1 MAPGG
6 HHAVTPSLVTMETND
21 VLADAFGRIVEDFE
35 LAVVGL
41 AADDLAFRP
50 DPEANS
56 IAWLAWHAARVQDDH
71 VSAVANREQAW
82 IAGGF
87 EQRFGMG
94 FDPGDI
100 GFGHTADQVAA
111 VRPDGPGILVDYLVA
126 VHARTLDY
134 LSGVDPAELD
144 RIVDR
149 NWDPPVTA
157 GVRLVSVIDD
167 SIQHAGQALY
177 VRGMIE
183 RRR

>member
-1 MAPGG
+1 MN
-6 HHAVTPSLVTMETND
+6 TND

-41 AADDLAFRP
+41 TSDELAFRP
-50 DPEANS
+50 DAEANS

-71 VSAVANREQAW
+71 VSALAQRRQAW
-82 IAGGF
+82 IEDGF
-87 EQRFGMG
+87 QQRFGTE
-94 FDPGDI
+94 FDSRDI
-100 GFGHTADQVAA
+100 GYGHIAEQVAA
-111 VRPDGPGILVDYLVA
+111 VRPAGPQILIEYLRA
-126 VHARTLDY
+126 VTERTLDY
-134 LSGVDPAELD
+134 LSRIDASELA

-149 NWDPPVTA
+149 NWEPPVSA

-183 RRR
+183 RRG